1 MNNRKSNGNK
11 RNSNRKNITSMRGSK
26 STKKTRTTLP
36 NKNRAKKPEL
46 EVNEFKRYNPRD
58 RKKTTVKSGITEI
71 IYGSRI
77 RMLLIF
83 FIVLFLALLG
93 VIINL
98 QFVRGDE
105 LKRMEYNQSIS
116 SIEISA
122 KRGIIYDCNKKAL
135 AISANVDTITVNPSY
150 MVVKSDGVVNESKT
164 KDLRE
169 RIATKFS
176 QIFELDYAEVLEK
189 LNSKKSVETIIS
201 KVEATKVDELR
212 KWLNENNL
220 NAGINIDEDTKRYY
234 PYNNLASNLIGV
246 CGNDNQGLDG
256 IELSYDSILKGTNG
270 KLTTAISVDRD
281 VIPDGD
287 EKYIAPEN
295 GSNLYLTIDSNI
307 QTIAEKYLK
316 QAVEENNCKR
326 GGNVIIMDPSN
337 GEIKAMATYP
347 DYNLNDPY
355 VPNSAISDGWDGLNA
370 QDKINRIYTMWR
382 NKAVL
387 DTYEPGSTF
396 KVITASIALEEN
408 LAETDTPGDFYCNGS
423 QVVNDRVIR
432 CTATSGHGSETLRNA
447 LENSCNPALIQ
458 LGQRIGADTFY
469 KYLNAYGFME
479 KTGVDLPSEGSSSFW
494 KRENVGPVELATMS
508 FGQRFTI
515 TPLQLV
521 RAASAIA
528 NDGVLVTP
536 HVVKAIENVDTGT
549 IKNIDKN
556 EVRQVIS
563 AETAAK
569 MRNMMTSVVEQGGGK
584 NAKVKG
590 YSIGGK
596 TGTSEPDPGHME
608 NGYVASFL
616 AIAPAENTKLV
627 VLLTLYGPQGYNYY
641 GGAIAAPAVSQILSE
656 ALPYLDIPSNETSQ
670 DANTNLISVPN
681 IKGKTVSEAQKI
693 ITASGL
699 KYIVNG
705 TADEM
710 VQEQV
715 PIGGTQLMSGGIIKM
730 YTAGNTDRV
739 SQVVPDLKGVS
750 LAQAKIMLEAKN
762 LNVSSVGTGI
772 VIAQNPKAG
781 SNADE
786 GTAVSVTLQE
796 ATGET
801 QH

>member
-77 RMLLIF
+77 RMLLVF

-150 MVVKSDGVVNESKT
+150 MVVKSDGVINESKT

-479 KTGVDLPSEGSSSFW
+479 KTGIDLPSEGSSSFW

-569 MRNMMTSVVEQGGGK
+569 MRDMMTSVVEQGGGK